1 MKRLLLLYGHKLNGK
16 GSITCGFRSVCKR
29 LNRGKETRSISFPF
43 SQPVNWT
50 DKNLFPRC
58 ERDTLGY

>member
-16 GSITCGFRSVCKR
+16 GSITCGFRVCANGSMGEK
-29 LNRGKETRSISFPF
+29 KPEVSFPF